1 MILSSLGKHLVLF
14 GFLLSLWVANVFPV
28 QRAEHVLQATAVVS
42 PQRLIALQS
51 MARGQLSDQ
60 SSVRWIRYAR
70 SAKAVARS
78 RIESSVEHI
87 HLEIGVRANAGLR
100 EVEQELER
108 LTLPSNSIESLSD
121 ESKRV
126 RSERW
131 RLAAIDH
138 QLERFRLDRQR
149 EGNWLAEATMAK
161 DESITTEQKSNQAVT
176 VSFRKPL
183 LNSGATLGSNPTSNP
198 TSNQA
203 ADPSMSEP
211 PANPNGSS
219 AATEDEVNRTA
230 DAADRSE
237 NSEKAWSAKD
247 QQTWNA
253 LLTNRS
259 QCLRCIES
267 LEAQQ
272 RATQSQAAGTIALTG
287 APRYGVVSGQAS
299 IANLVSI
306 LSLSCFCAWMIGFL
320 LRSPAVQRREVGQA
334 KVALRQFNRKE
345 NGRPADERTWQRT
358 DEDPIAVGMAK
369 HKIPYLGT
377 LKMNVSSKAT
387 VALSAAESWE
397 TPVSEKG
404 GLEAASNSLAS
415 TSSSNRTTA
424 GLKLSTAAIEKINSW
439 ALWSWVV
446 LFAFRFLT
454 DPNWRELLFSA
465 PLAAFSSMVLGVY

>member
-108 LTLPSNSIESLSD
+108 LTLPSNSTESLSD

-149 EGNWLAEATMAK
+149 EGNWLAEATIAK

-176 VSFRKPL
+176 ISFRKFL
-183 LNSGATLGSNPTSNP
+183 SNPASNP
-198 TSNQA
+198 AS
-203 ADPSMSEP
+203 DSSMSEAP
-211 PANPNGSS
+211 DNSNGLS
-219 AATEDEVNRTA
+219 AAAEDEINRTA
-230 DAADRSE
+230 AAAARSE
-237 NSEKAWSAKD
+237 NSEKAWSVKD

-287 APRYGVVSGQAS
+287 APRYGVLSGRAS

-306 LSLSCFCAWMIGFL
+306 FSLSCFCAWMIGFL
-320 LRSPAVQRREVGQA
+320 LRSPAVQRRKVGQA
-334 KVALRQFNRKE
+334 KVALRQLARKE
-345 NGRPADERTWQRT
+345 NGRRADERSWDRAG
-358 DEDPIAVGMAK
+358 EDVIAVGMAK
-369 HKIPYLGT
+369 HNIPYIGT
-377 LKMNVSSKAT
+377 LRMNVGSKAT
-387 VALSAAESWE
+387 VALSAVDNLV
-397 TPVSEKG
+397 TTVSEADCV
-404 GLEAASNSLAS
+404 ETASNSLAS
-415 TSSSNRTTA
+415 NSSPEDRTTV
-424 GLKLSTAAIEKINSW
+424 GLKLNAAVIEKVNSW
-439 ALWSWVV
+439 ALWSWVA
-446 LFAFRFLT
+446 LFGFRFVA

>member
-108 LTLPSNSIESLSD
+108 LTLPSNSTESLSD

-149 EGNWLAEATMAK
+149 EGNWLAEATIAK

-176 VSFRKPL
+176 ISFRKFL
-183 LNSGATLGSNPTSNP
+183 SNPASNP
-198 TSNQA
+198 AS
-203 ADPSMSEP
+203 DSSMSEAP
-211 PANPNGSS
+211 DNSNGLS
-219 AATEDEVNRTA
+219 AAAEDEINRTA
-230 DAADRSE
+230 AAADRSE

-287 APRYGVVSGQAS
+287 APRYGVLSGRAS

-306 LSLSCFCAWMIGFL
+306 FSLSCFCAWMIGFL
-320 LRSPAVQRREVGQA
+320 LRSPAVQRRKVGQA
-334 KVALRQFNRKE
+334 KVALRQLARKE
-345 NGRPADERTWQRT
+345 NGRRADERSWNRAG
-358 DEDPIAVGMAK
+358 EDVIAVGMAK
-369 HKIPYLGT
+369 HNIPYIGT
-377 LKMNVSSKAT
+377 LRMNVGSKAT
-387 VALSAAESWE
+387 VALSAVDNLV
-397 TPVSEKG
+397 TTVSETDCV
-404 GLEAASNSLAS
+404 ETASNSLAS
-415 TSSSNRTTA
+415 NSSPEDRTTV
-424 GLKLSTAAIEKINSW
+424 GLKLNAAVIEKVNSW
-439 ALWSWVV
+439 ALWSWVA
-446 LFAFRFLT
+446 LFGFRFVA

>member
-14 GFLLSLWVANVFPV
+14 GFLLTLWVANVFPV

-51 MARGQLSDQ
+51 KAREQLSDQ
-60 SSVRWIRYAR
+60 SSIRWIRYAR

-78 RIESSVEHI
+78 QIESSVEHL
-87 HLEIGVRANAGLR
+87 HLEIGVRAGAGLR
-100 EVEQELER
+100 EIEQELER
-108 LTLPSNSIESLSD
+108 LTLPSDSNESLSD

-149 EGNWLAEATMAK
+149 EGNWLAEATIAK
-161 DESITTEQKSNQAVT
+161 DESITTEQKSNPAVT

-183 LNSGATLGSNPTSNP
+183 LNSGATLGSNPTSN
-198 TSNQA
+198 QA
-203 ADPSMSEP
+203 ADPSMSDA
-211 PANPNGSS
+211 PADPNGSS

-230 DAADRSE
+230 AAANRSE

-287 APRYGVVSGQAS
+287 APRYGVLSGQAS

-334 KVALRQFNRKE
+334 KVALKQFNRKE

-377 LKMNVSSKAT
+377 LKMNVGSKAT
-387 VALSAAESWE
+387 VALSAAESRE
-397 TPVSEKG
+397 TPVSEES
-404 GLEAASNSLAS
+404 GLEAASNTVAS

-439 ALWSWVV
+439 ALWSWVA

>member
-108 LTLPSNSIESLSD
+108 LTLPSNPTESLSD

-149 EGNWLAEATMAK
+149 EGNWLAEATIAK

-176 VSFRKPL
+176 ISFRKFL
-183 LNSGATLGSNPTSNP
+183 SNPASNP
-198 TSNQA
+198 AS
-203 ADPSMSEP
+203 DSSMSEAP
-211 PANPNGSS
+211 DNSNGLS
-219 AATEDEVNRTA
+219 AAAEDDVNRM
-230 DAADRSE
+230 AAAAARSE

-287 APRYGVVSGQAS
+287 APRYGVLSGRAS

-306 LSLSCFCAWMIGFL
+306 FSLSCFCAWMIGFL
-320 LRSPAVQRREVGQA
+320 LRSPAVQRRKVGQA
-334 KVALRQFNRKE
+334 KVALRQLARKE
-345 NGRPADERTWQRT
+345 NGRRADERSWNRAG
-358 DEDPIAVGMAK
+358 EDVIAVGMAK
-369 HKIPYLGT
+369 HNIPYIGT
-377 LKMNVSSKAT
+377 LRMNVGSKAT
-387 VALSAAESWE
+387 VALSAVDNLV
-397 TPVSEKG
+397 TTVSETDCV
-404 GLEAASNSLAS
+404 ETASNSLAS
-415 TSSSNRTTA
+415 TSSPEDRTTV
-424 GLKLSTAAIEKINSW
+424 GLKLNAAVIEKVNSW
-439 ALWSWVV
+439 ALWSWVA
-446 LFAFRFLT
+446 LFGFRFVA

>member
-108 LTLPSNSIESLSD
+108 LTLPSNSTESLSD

-149 EGNWLAEATMAK
+149 EGNWLAEATIAK

-176 VSFRKPL
+176 ISFRKFL
-183 LNSGATLGSNPTSNP
+183 SNPASNP
-198 TSNQA
+198 AS
-203 ADPSMSEP
+203 DSSMSEAP
-211 PANPNGSS
+211 DNSNGLS
-219 AATEDEVNRTA
+219 AAAEDEINRTA
-230 DAADRSE
+230 AAAARSE
-237 NSEKAWSAKD
+237 NSEKAWSVKD

-287 APRYGVVSGQAS
+287 APRYGVLSGRAS

-306 LSLSCFCAWMIGFL
+306 FSLSCFCAWMIGFL
-320 LRSPAVQRREVGQA
+320 LRSPAVQRRKVGQA
-334 KVALRQFNRKE
+334 KVALRQLARKE
-345 NGRPADERTWQRT
+345 NGRRADERSWNRAG
-358 DEDPIAVGMAK
+358 EDVIAVGMAK
-369 HKIPYLGT
+369 HNIPYIGT
-377 LKMNVSSKAT
+377 LRMNVGSKAT
-387 VALSAAESWE
+387 VALSAVDNLV
-397 TPVSEKG
+397 TTVSEADCV
-404 GLEAASNSLAS
+404 ETASNSLAS
-415 TSSSNRTTA
+415 NSSPEDRTTV
-424 GLKLSTAAIEKINSW
+424 GLKLNAAVIEKVNSW
-439 ALWSWVV
+439 ALWSWVA
-446 LFAFRFLT
+446 LFGFRFVA